1 MVEAVVLAWSEPFRH
16 RLNTLAVSGTD
27 KSRHI
32 KWTHLSPFLV
42 SKLLQ
47 KRLQN
52 AESSVSQSAISRPK
66 SESAHH
72 LKPGLPESAKVLL
85 AWCQCGVA

>member
-47 KRLQN
+47 KRLQ
-52 AESSVSQSAISRPK
+52 K
-66 SESAHH
+66 
-72 LKPGLPESAKVLL
+72 
-85 AWCQCGVA
+85 C